1 MYWKIG
7 RAISHYLPGYANRA
21 GDTCDVCH
29 VMECPEP
36 GSFVLSK
43 RSNEL
48 TTNVLIAL
56 LKTEI
61 MPYVKI
67 EVTREGV
74 TREQKQEL
82 IAGVTQLITD
92 VLDKDPHLTHVVIQ
106 EVELDDWGYAGEQ
119 VSVLREKGIT
129 AKRNQ

>member
-1 MYWKIG
+1 
-7 RAISHYLPGYANRA
+7 
-21 GDTCDVCH
+21 
-29 VMECPEP
+29 
-36 GSFVLSK
+36 
-43 RSNEL
+43 
-48 TTNVLIAL
+48 
-56 LKTEI
+56 

-74 TREQKQEL
+74 TRQQKQEL
-82 IAGVTQLITD
+82 IAGVTQLMTN